1 MSGNNFGDFLKALRK
16 QHGFRTQKQLAEA
29 SGISQTTLSRI
40 EAGTQRPLPE
50 TLRILA
56 KHLRPFTYGELMER
70 AGYFEGLPSE
80 DRSFVSD
87 LFDESEEAELDRNID
102 KIIKLITIN
111 DNFKNNIQRH
121 LESELSPLFES
132 EGWDDIQFTPRYFRQ
147 LFKELEGNLEY
158 KLMVYESIE
167 RALKL
172 SSMSHIQDSSQTIG
186 QLEQKLIRKFKSLD
200 EKGKHTVMT
209 VLNIEFDRCKRLEPI
224 AAHNDDMSD
233 EQLELMRQD
242 LEDL

>member
-1 MSGNNFGDFLKALRK
+1 
-16 QHGFRTQKQLAEA
+16 
-29 SGISQTTLSRI
+29 
-40 EAGTQRPLPE
+40 
-50 TLRILA
+50 
-56 KHLRPFTYGELMER
+56 MER

-80 DRSFVSD
+80 DRNFVSD
-87 LFDESEEAELDRNID
+87 LFDESEEVELDRNID
-102 KIIKLITIN
+102 KILKLITMN
-111 DNFKNNIQRH
+111 GQFKTNVLSF

-132 EGWDDIQFTPRYFRQ
+132 EGWNEIKFTPSDFKQ

-158 KLMVYESIE
+158 KIMIFDSIE

-172 SSMSHIQDSSQTIG
+172 SSVSQYPGKSQVIG
-186 QLEQKLIRKFKSLD
+186 IAEQQLISKFKTLD

-209 VLNIEFDRCKRLEPI
+209 VLNIEFDRCKRQEPI

-233 EQLELMRQD
+233 EQIELMRQD